1 MLTPLILCAFAS
13 VLGAEPGGL
22 SGDRTKR
29 VEVIDV
35 KSFRPAEGPNQ
46 GPAVYYQVI
55 EGSEGTF
62 IRASYKP
69 GMESV
74 TMGIEVPEALREKA
88 KHLRWRWRVQ
98 AFPVGGND
106 CMGPGDSAAA
116 VFVTFKRGLKWYI
129 IKYAWAS
136 FGRRLEWCDPRRN
149 PFLARDTVILEAG
162 GEKGTWVS
170 EEIDLPHEFRRH
182 FARGQPDAEIPHF
195 VGVGLMS
202 DGDQTRSQSSADYGD
217 FEIGY

>member
-1 MLTPLILCAFAS
+1 MSTPLVPCLLAS
-13 VLGAEPGGL
+13 VLLAEPGT
-22 SGDRTKR
+22 SESAERSAA
-29 VEVIDV
+29 IDV
-35 KSFRPAEGPNQ
+35 RSFRVAEGPDH
-46 GPAVYYQVI
+46 GPAVYYQVV
-55 EGSEGTF
+55 EEPDGNV

-74 TMGIEVPEALREKA
+74 TMGSEVPEPLRGKA
-88 KHLRWRWRVQ
+88 RHLRWRWRVRS
-98 AFPVGGND
+98 FPPGGND

-136 FGRRLEWCDPRRN
+136 AGRRLEWCDPRRN

-162 GEKGTWVS
+162 GETGTWVS
-170 EEIDLPHEFRRH
+170 EDLDLPHEFRRH
-182 FARGQPDAEIPHF
+182 FARGEPDVEVPDF
-195 VGVGLMS
+195 VGVGIMS
-202 DGDQTRSQSSADYGD
+202 DGDQTRSESSADYGG